1 MRELLTERVLGC
13 APRHHGPTSPYAKD
27 HHHERHRA
35 RCRVLVRT
43 RGAPHQ
49 LQAKESRR
57 TGRHEPIRSSTTRIA
72 TRGAGLGITLAAGVA
87 AGINYLEHDLQLSL
101 LAGGQVGTVAA
112 GMAFV
117 GAWTERRRMTRVAK
131 AASSLAVQ
139 LAADGT
145 PDDEAAAQLL
155 ALKGTDRVALEQA
168 ARRTAG
174 NPDTGRALGL
184 LGRVAVLRA
193 LL

>member
-1 MRELLTERVLGC
+1 MSALAPVAASSFAPEERPQQV
-13 APRHHGPTSPYAKD
+13 
-27 HHHERHRA
+27 
-35 RCRVLVRT
+35 
-43 RGAPHQ
+43 
-49 LQAKESRR
+49 QAKESRR

-87 AGINYLEHDLQLSL
+87 TGTNYLEHDVQ

-145 PDDEAAAQLL
+145 PDDEAAARLL

>member
-1 MRELLTERVLGC
+1 MRELL
-13 APRHHGPTSPYAKD
+13 
-27 HHHERHRA
+27 
-35 RCRVLVRT
+35 
-43 RGAPHQ
+43 
-49 LQAKESRR
+49 
-57 TGRHEPIRSSTTRIA
+57 
-72 TRGAGLGITLAAGVA
+72 
-87 AGINYLEHDLQLSL
+87 YLEHDVQ

-145 PDDEAAAQLL
+145 PDDEAAARLL

-174 NPDTGRALGL
+174 NPRHRPRPRPPRPGRRAP
-184 LGRVAVLRA
+184 RPAVAAR
-193 LL
+193 